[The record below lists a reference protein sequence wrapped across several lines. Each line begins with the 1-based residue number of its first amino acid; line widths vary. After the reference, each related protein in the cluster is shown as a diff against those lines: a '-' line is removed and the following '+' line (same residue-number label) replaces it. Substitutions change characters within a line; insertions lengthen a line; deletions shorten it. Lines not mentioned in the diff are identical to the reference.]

1 LNINAEKEPTPKID
15 RFEAEDHGLHRSA
28 ENVEV
33 SGTKKKNIQG
43 GISSKMTTK
52 FLLISSVF
60 TGFASGVF
68 MFCMRQTVQYQWLF
82 FTFAM
87 IFATYTVIAITFP
100 VLHLL
105 LNKWIN
111 LFEVFAV
118 RVAAKNWKSMRVV
131 ADALQ
136 ILAITSMV
144 ALSAVSILGYVH
156 FLQYI
161 ILFILMF
168 LPVAAFS
175 RKTALEIDYT
185 PIISRFLT
193 RFPFRKVY
201 EKILSNHFLRR
212 IVYAIQ
218 EMVSVRTLWLGLM
231 VYISSLIFF
240 SPLFRNETRITIS
253 IFSMTVIAF
262 LLAWVYSIGNGK
274 ERLRTRQIVAK
285 IVGFVLLLI
294 CTAHDVFQTQNAFA
308 AAYFVAVLSVYTF
321 ADSTINKMLDDKIVF
336 NEWKSLKY
344 GEKMLDQKDKR
355 PIC

>member
-1 LNINAEKEPTPKID
+1 MNINTEKEPTPKKD

-33 SGTKKKNIQG
+33 SGTKKNNIQG

-52 FLLISSVF
+52 IIIISSVF
-60 TGFASGVF
+60 TGFASVVF
-68 MFCMRQTVQYQWLF
+68 MFCMRQTVQYRWLF

-100 VLHLL
+100 VVHLL

-118 RVAAKNWKSMRVV
+118 RVASKNWKSMRVV
-131 ADALQ
+131 VDTLQ
-136 ILAITSMV
+136 ILAITGMV
-144 ALSAVSILGYVH
+144 ALSVVSILGYVH

-161 ILFILMF
+161 MLFIFMF

-175 RKTALEIDYT
+175 RKAALEIDYI
-185 PIISRFLT
+185 PMINNLLT

-201 EKILSNHFLRR
+201 DKILSNHFLRR
-212 IVYAIQ
+212 FAYAIQ
-218 EMVSVRTLWLGLM
+218 EMVSIRTMWFGFM

-240 SPLFRNETRITIS
+240 SPLFRNETRIAIS
-253 IFSMTVIAF
+253 VFSMTVIAF
-262 LLAWVYSIGNGK
+262 LLAWVYSKGNGK
-274 ERLRTRQIVAK
+274 ERLRTRQMVAK
-285 IVGFVLLLI
+285 IVGFIVLLT
-294 CTAHDVFQTQNAFA
+294 CTPHDVFQTQNAFV
-308 AAYFVAVLSVYTF
+308 AAYFAAVLSVYTF

-336 NEWKSLKY
+336 NEWKRLKY
-344 GEKMLDQKDKR
+344 GEKMLDQKVKR

>member
-1 LNINAEKEPTPKID
+1 MIKKEKSDCMRKTSRRKLI
-15 RFEAEDHGLHRSA
+15 
-28 ENVEV
+28 
-33 SGTKKKNIQG
+33 
-43 GISSKMTTK
+43 
-52 FLLISSVF
+52 ISSVV
-60 TGFASGVF
+60 SGVVSGIF
-68 MFCMRQTVQYQWLF
+68 FICMYLIVQYQWLF

-87 IFATYTVIAITFP
+87 IFATFSVISFTFP
-100 VLHLL
+100 IVPLL

-118 RVAAKNWKSMRVV
+118 RFAAKNWKSMRVV
-131 ADALQ
+131 VDALQ
-136 ILAITSMV
+136 TFAITSMV

-161 ILFILMF
+161 ILFISVF
-168 LPVAAFS
+168 FPVAAFS
-175 RKTALEIDYT
+175 RKAALEIDYT

-240 SPLFRNETRITIS
+240 SPFFRNETQIAIS

-262 LLAWVYSIGNGK
+262 LLAWVFSKGNGK

-285 IVGFVLLLI
+285 IVGFIVLLI
-294 CTAHDVFQTQNAFA
+294 CTTHDVLQTQNAFV
-308 AAYFVAVLSVYTF
+308 AAYFAAVLSVYTF

-336 NEWKSLKY
+336 NEWKRLNC
-344 GEKMLDQKDKR
+344 GEKKLNQRDKR